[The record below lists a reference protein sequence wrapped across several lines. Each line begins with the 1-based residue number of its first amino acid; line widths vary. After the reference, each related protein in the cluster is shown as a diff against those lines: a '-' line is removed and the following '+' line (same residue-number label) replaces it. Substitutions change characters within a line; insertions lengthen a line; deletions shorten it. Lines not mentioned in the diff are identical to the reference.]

1 MGALLGASRAREN
14 HRMRVI
20 HVVPAVT
27 EEASGPSY
35 SVVRLCKSL
44 IESGEDLTLAALDW
58 SPVLSVPG
66 FMKVFPLGVGP
77 RRLGRS
83 PEMFRWLMAETTEGK
98 VDVVHSHGMWQM
110 SAVYPGWA
118 VRGRETKLVV
128 SPRGAFSAWAMNH
141 GSRFKKIFWPLIQ
154 RPALMQ
160 AACFH
165 ATAESEYE
173 DIRRLGFKQ
182 PVAIIPN
189 GIDVPEYAR
198 KKTCNSKTLL
208 FLGRVHPKKGVDILL
223 NAWAAV
229 MGRFPDW
236 QLMVVGADTGYG
248 VQSGYLE
255 QMTVLAAKLKLKR
268 LEFVGPLYGEAK
280 WSAYRE
286 ADLFV
291 LPTHSENFGITVAE
305 ALAAGTPAIV
315 TKGAPWQGLQTS
327 GSGWWI
333 DISVDAL
340 SASLAEAMAES
351 PDALAQRGLN
361 GREWMNRDF
370 SWRKLGEKMDQTYHW
385 LIAGS
390 EPPACVRMN

>member
-1 MGALLGASRAREN
+1 
-14 HRMRVI
+14 MRVI

-35 SVVRLCKSL
+35 SVVRLCESL
-44 IESGEDLTLAALDW
+44 IEFGEDLTLAALDW
-58 SPVLSVPG
+58 SPLPSMPG
-66 FMKVFPLGVGP
+66 FMKAFPLGVGP

-83 PEMFRWLMAETTEGK
+83 PEMSRWLMAETTEGK

-110 SAVYPGWA
+110 SAVYPWWA

-141 GSRFKKIFWPLIQ
+141 GSRFKKIFWPLLQ
-154 RPALMQ
+154 HPALLP

-189 GIDVPEYAR
+189 GIDVPEFAR
-198 KKTCNSKTLL
+198 KEPRDFRTLL
-208 FLGRVHPKKGVDILL
+208 FLGRIHPVKGVDILL
-223 NAWAAV
+223 HAWAAV
-229 MGRFPDW
+229 MDRFPDW
-236 QLMVVGADTGYG
+236 RLLIVGTDTAYG
-248 VQSGYLE
+248 EQGGYLE
-255 QMTVLAAKLKLKR
+255 QMKALAANLKLKR
-268 LEFVGPLYGEAK
+268 MEFVGPLYGEDK
-280 WSAYRE
+280 LSAYRE

-291 LPTHSENFGITVAE
+291 MPTRSENFGMTVAE

-315 TKGAPWQGLQTS
+315 TKGAPWHGLQTHR
-327 GSGWWI
+327 SGWWI
-333 DISVDAL
+333 DIGIDAL
-340 SASLAEAMAES
+340 VASLAEAMAES
-351 PDALAQRGLN
+351 PEELAHRGRN
-361 GREWMNRDF
+361 GREWMIREF

-385 LIAGS
+385 LIAGG